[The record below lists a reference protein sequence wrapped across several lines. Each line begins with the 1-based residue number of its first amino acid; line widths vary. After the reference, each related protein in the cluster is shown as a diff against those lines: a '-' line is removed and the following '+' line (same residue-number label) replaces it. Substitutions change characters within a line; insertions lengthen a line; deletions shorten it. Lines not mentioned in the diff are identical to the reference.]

1 MQLLLKEDK
10 ENPKK
15 PRIKLKDLLKV
26 ICPFAADHYNKGLK
40 RYCSS
45 PIHKRFDILD
55 GGDYQKDVKS
65 NREVHTTLTS
75 GQNLLKAR
83 NIPTGKRSEEHTSE
97 LQSLMI
103 ISYAIFCLKK

>member
-1 MQLLLKEDK
+1 M
-10 ENPKK
+10 
-15 PRIKLKDLLKV
+15 RISDWCSDVCSSDL
-26 ICPFAADHYNKGLK
+26 GLK

-83 NIPTGKRSEEHTSE
+83 NIPTGKEQQKAFKEGKTYERTEERREVKEGVSTCRSGGSPTH
-97 LQSLMI
+97 
-103 ISYAIFCLKK
+103 